1 VTPSPSVV
9 MGMRRRK
16 FIWLL
21 RATVV
26 WPLELA
32 PKSPLRDERGITQ
45 ACCCTCSTE
54 LVSRSRTYL
63 TLPSGPHYRLMP
75 LPARKTGGA
84 LETPQS
90 SWEKTLVVA
99 YYVRQLVAHAVTLQ
113 ALGKC
118 GLATLGG
125 TVSLQAF
132 SNSLT
137 SHVTACE

>member
-1 VTPSPSVV
+1 VPSIEVPRNIS
-9 MGMRRRK
+9 G
-16 FIWLL
+16 
-21 RATVV
+21 
-26 WPLELA
+26 
-32 PKSPLRDERGITQ
+32 
-45 ACCCTCSTE
+45 E

-63 TLPSGPHYRLMP
+63 TLSVGKTDPPLTMRCAPHYRVMP

-84 LETPQS
+84 LETLQS
-90 SWEKTLVVA
+90 SCEKTLVVA

-137 SHVTACE
+137 SHAPACE